1 MTAIQKIKKQAEETE
16 LKFYEVRMSKYRSW
30 IATMNMRER
39 VDVVN
44 GQLTITS
51 SMGSVS
57 GTEID
62 EDTDLNEFFTGFFL
76 ADSNRFA
83 TKEEA
88 VARLVELHKETW
100 YEKYRNSSKKY
111 DQADLMT
118 FAKMYDDWES
128 GKNI

>member
-1 MTAIQKIKKQAEETE
+1 MTAINKIKKQAEETT

-30 IATMNMRER
+30 IATMNLRDR

-62 EDTDLNEFFTGFFL
+62 EDTELDDLFHGFFL

-83 TKEEA
+83 TKKEA
-88 VARLVELHKETW
+88 IARLIELHKETW
-100 YEKYRNSSKKY
+100 FEKYRNSKSKY
-111 DQADLMT
+111 HQADLAD
-118 FAKMYDDWES
+118 FEKKYADWKN

>member
-1 MTAIQKIKKQAEETE
+1 MNAIQKIKKQAEETE

-30 IATMNMRER
+30 IATMNLRER

-44 GQLTITS
+44 GQLTISS

-62 EDTDLNEFFTGFFL
+62 EDTDLNEFFAGFFL

-88 VARLVELHKETW
+88 VARLIELHKETW
-100 YEKYRNSSKKY
+100 YEKYRNSSSKY
-111 DQADLMT
+111 HQDDLVD
-118 FAKMYDDWES
+118 FEKMYADWEA